1 MKPIL
6 SELSKKLNR
15 SFKNMSLKRK
25 MFSIVLVNVTMLL
38 LFFLFGFHILTHTYN
53 ELLYRSVAGNLSF
66 SSQSLSTNFK
76 DIERLSSIILS
87 ASSIQDSLSAIHDT
101 DDAVVWSNANRSINN
116 ALSSYYETF
125 KQNGVSYILLFNDGF
140 SNTTNW
146 SAYHKTDQLFL
157 DTARTN
163 ADNADGAISW
173 TVGASVA
180 EDRKAAADF
189 SGNGDDRPAESSST
203 KDSRSSGIILGRN
216 IRRIKEMDFTTIGQL
231 LIHVDIERLI
241 NTVNRSSQSF
251 ETAYYV
257 LSDGDSPIYIS
268 DGISEELAVNATGI
282 AANAYQTLTFD
293 GHTYFA
299 VSSKIPSYDWK
310 YVSLIPFDAITTSVR
325 RSIRVILVILVLVLL
340 VTLLLTQWLIYS
352 IIRHF
357 NALIGKMDDFS
368 KNELTLA
375 PSSYDYSARN
385 DEIGTLHQRFDRM
398 ALRIRTLVDTNY
410 RNELLRKEAQ
420 LKALESQI
428 NPHFLYNTLESI
440 NWRAKASKNAEIS
453 MMAESL
459 GTLLRSTLSNKDSL
473 VTLKYEL
480 DLVQAYMT
488 IQKIRFE
495 DRLDFTWSVDEGLDQ
510 ILIPPL
516 SIQPLIE
523 NAIRYGMEEMT
534 ETCHVELLVRHID
547 DQVFIKVKNN
557 GSMFEDDLLESLRN
571 KSRQPNG
578 FGIGLL
584 NIDHRIRLLFG
595 NACGLMLKNENDCA
609 TAEIYIPYQ
618 IKGEEIHAE
627 DDYCR

>member
-1 MKPIL
+1 MKAIL
-6 SELSKKLNR
+6 TKLSKNISLWFR
-15 SFKNMSLKRK
+15 NMSLKWK
-25 MFSIVLVNVTMLL
+25 MFSIVLVNITLL
-38 LFFLFGFHILTHTYN
+38 LIFFLFGFNLLSRTYN

-66 SSQSLSTNFK
+66 SSHTLSTDFK

-87 ASSIQDSLSAIHDT
+87 TPSIQESLSSIHDT
-101 DDAVVWSNANRSINN
+101 DDAVVWSNANRNINIS
-116 ALSSYYETF
+116 LSSYYETF
-125 KQNGVSYILLFNDGF
+125 KQNGVSYILLYNDNF

-146 SAYHKTDQLFL
+146 SAYRRTDEQFL
-157 DTARTN
+157 NAARHN
-163 ADNADGAISW
+163 ADEADGAISW
-173 TVGASVA
+173 TIGASVK
-180 EDRKAAADF
+180 DDC
-189 SGNGDDRPAESSST
+189 NGM
-203 KDSRSSGIILGRN
+203 ILGRN
-216 IRRIKEMDFTTIGQL
+216 IRRIKDMDFSTIGQL
-231 LIHVDIERLI
+231 LIHVDIERLV
-241 NTVNRSSQSF
+241 NTVNRSAQSF

-257 LSDGDSPIYIS
+257 LSDGTQPIYIS
-268 DGISEELAVNATGI
+268 DGISSELALEAAGI
-282 AANAYQTLTFD
+282 ADNTYQTLNFD
-293 GHTYFA
+293 DHTYFA
-299 VSSKIPSYDWK
+299 VSSKIPDYDWN
-310 YVSLIPFDAITTSVR
+310 YVSLIPFDAITKSVSS
-325 RSIRVILVILVLVLL
+325 SIRVILAILIIVLA
-340 VTLLLTQWLIYS
+340 VTFLLTQKLIYS
-352 IIRHF
+352 IICHF
-357 NALIGKMDDFS
+357 NALIEKMDDFS
-368 KNELTLA
+368 KNELTIA
-375 PSSYDYSARN
+375 PSAYDYSSRN

-459 GTLLRSTLSNKDSL
+459 GTLLRSTLSNKESL

-488 IQKIRFE
+488 IQEIRFE
-495 DRLDFTWSVDEGLDQ
+495 DRLDFTWSVDEGLES

-534 ETCHVELLVRHID
+534 ETCHVELNIRRID
-547 DQVFIKVKNN
+547 NQVLIKVKNN

-595 NACGLMLKNENDCA
+595 NACGLVLKNENDCA

-618 IKGEEIHAE
+618 KKEEETHAKT
-627 DDYCR
+627 DYRG